1 MLFLY
6 RFFLGVLDIEIYGIF
21 PEKVLNLCEKHKI
34 SIWNIR
40 FKKGKICCKINV
52 RDFKRLPK
60 IFKRQGVRLHILKRQ
75 GLPFFT
81 NKYKRR
87 FGVFV
92 GALIFIVLLNYL
104 SGFVWIIEVEGNKT
118 VDSKEII
125 VQCREIG
132 INEGIKYKKLDFKN
146 KAQELLLK
154 SDKLSWASFNAQ
166 GCVLT
171 VNVTEIT
178 KKDKVDA
185 FATNLVADS
194 DGIITHIDV
203 TVGNCV
209 VKVGDTVNKGDVL
222 VSGIIENEEGT
233 KFVKS
238 RGKIIAETVNT
249 ETLTQNYKFKE
260 IALTGKQKSKTVL
273 ELFTLKI
280 LLYLGGEN
288 GKFDSEYTVKSLKL
302 FNRPLPIKLHTR
314 RFIFKATNDVTL
326 TYDLACERLAK
337 QIEAK
342 YPNAEIEKDFFDNYT
357 FAELQAKIYE
367 SRDIATSQELIF
379 DINKAP
385 E

>member
-6 RFFLGVLDIEIYGIF
+6 RFFLGILDIEIYGIF

-52 RDFKRLPK
+52 RDFKKLPK
-60 IFKRQGVRLHILKRQ
+60 IFKKQGVRLHILKRQ

-87 FGVFV
+87 FGVFA
-92 GALIFIVLLNYL
+92 GALIFIALLNFL
-104 SGFVWIIEVEGNKT
+104 SNFVWIIEVEGNKT
-118 VDSKEII
+118 VNTKEII
-125 VQCREIG
+125 SQCYEIG
-132 INEGIKYKKLDFKN
+132 INEGIRYKKLDFKN

-154 SDKLSWASFNAQ
+154 SDKLSWASFNIE

-178 KKDKVDA
+178 KKDEA
-185 FATNLVADS
+185 EALATNLVAES

-238 RGKIIAETVNT
+238 RGKIIAETIVT

-260 IALTGKQKSKTVL
+260 TVLTGKQKSKTVL
-273 ELFTLKI
+273 EIFTLKI
-280 LLYLGGEN
+280 PLYLGGEK
-288 GKFDSEYTVKSLKL
+288 GKYDSEYTIKNLKL

-314 RFIFKATNDVTL
+314 RFIFKASNDVTL

-337 QIEAK
+337 QIEDM
-342 YPNAEIEKDFFDNYT
+342 YPNAEIEKDFLDNYT
-357 FAELQAKIYE
+357 FAELNAKIYE

-379 DINKAP
+379 NIHKDS